1 MNQSRRASRRP
12 SWMAESA
19 ASRRHAGEVAMDGDD
34 SVLSVWLSLVAV
46 TSTEV
51 AVSRLFHFGE
61 VWR

>member
-12 SWMAESA
+12 SWMAECA
-19 ASRRHAGEVAMDGDD
+19 ASRRYTGEVATGGDE
-34 SVLSVWLSLVAV
+34 SVLSVWLSFEARASAV
-46 TSTEV
+46 V